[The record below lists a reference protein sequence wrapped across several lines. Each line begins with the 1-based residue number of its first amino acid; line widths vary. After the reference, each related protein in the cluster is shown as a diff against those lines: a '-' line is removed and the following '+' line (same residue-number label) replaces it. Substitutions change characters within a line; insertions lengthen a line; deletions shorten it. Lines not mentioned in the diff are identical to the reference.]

1 MKMFVALTFL
11 CLSVMPTIACAD
23 SVDDTIQAEMKRQD
37 IPGLAIAVM
46 QDGKITRLSG
56 YGMANLEHK
65 VPVTPDTVFQ
75 TGSTGKQ
82 FASLA
87 ILMLEKEG
95 RLSTNDRLS
104 KYFPD
109 VPKNWADIRLRHL
122 LSHTAGIEDNDAMY
136 DLQKTMTFDA
146 LRKMNYRNPKK
157 RAAGKAWAYSN
168 VGYQLLGM
176 VIEKVTGA
184 PYHRYLD
191 ARIFKP
197 LGMMAT
203 RDISEEDIIPN
214 RASGYER
221 KDGKLGAPLK
231 NQSWV
236 SSTFNRTADGSTY
249 ISARDYG
256 TYLMAMDAPPASLK
270 PLWEKAT
277 TPIIAVQPGKPVNYG
292 MGWFLATVDG
302 VPIRFHTGAWQGFRA
317 YIVHYPTKH
326 AGMVMLVNSD
336 TPEKEQLLKLLTQAA
351 LPGMPTPAQ

>member
-1 MKMFVALTFL
+1 MKRLFAVTCL
-11 CLSVMPTIACAD
+11 CLSIMSSIARAD
-23 SVDDTIQAEMKRQD
+23 SIDDAIQAEMRRQD
-37 IPGLAIAVM
+37 IPGMAIGVM
-46 QDGKITRLSG
+46 QEGKITRLSG
-56 YGMANLEHK
+56 YGMANLEHQ
-65 VPVTPDTVFQ
+65 VPVTPNTVFQ

-95 RLSTNDRLS
+95 KLSTEDKLS

-109 VPKNWADIRLRHL
+109 VPKSWADTRLKHL
-122 LSHTAGIEDNDAMY
+122 LSHSAGLDDNDAMY
-136 DLQKTMTFDA
+136 DIQRTMTSDA
-146 LRKMNYRNPKK
+146 LRKMNYKNPKR

-168 VGYQLLGM
+168 VGYHLLGM

-191 ARIFKP
+191 AHIFKP
-197 LGMMAT
+197 LGMTAT

-221 KDGKLGAPLK
+221 KDGKLGAPLE

-236 SSTFNRTADGSTY
+236 SSTFNHTADGSTY
-249 ISARDYG
+249 ITARDFG
-256 TYLMAMDAPPASLK
+256 TYLMALDAPPANLK
-270 PLWEKAT
+270 PLWEKAR
-277 TPIIAVQPGKPVNYG
+277 TPVIAVELGKSETYG

-302 VPIRFHTGAWQGFRA
+302 VPIRFHTGSWQGFRA
-317 YIVHYPTKH
+317 YIVHYPTKN

-336 TPEKEQLLKLLTQAA
+336 IPERWPLLKIVTKAA
-351 LPGMPTPAQ
+351 LPGMPTPPE

>member
-1 MKMFVALTFL
+1 MKMLFAIIFL
-11 CLSVMPTIACAD
+11 CLSMITSTARAD
-23 SVDDTIQAEMKRQD
+23 SVDDAIQAEMKRQA
-37 IPGLAIAVM
+37 IPGMAIAVM
-46 QDGKITRLSG
+46 QDGKITRLSS
-56 YGMANLEHK
+56 YGMANLELK
-65 VPVTPDTVFQ
+65 VPVTPDTLFQ

-95 RLSTNDRLS
+95 KLSTADKLS

-109 VPKNWADIRLRHL
+109 VPKSWADIRLKHL
-122 LSHTAGIEDNDAMY
+122 LSHTSGLDDNDAMY
-136 DLQKTMTFDA
+136 DLQKTMTSDA
-146 LRKMNYRNPKK
+146 LRKMNYRNPKT

-191 ARIFKP
+191 AQIFKP
-197 LGMMAT
+197 LGMIAT

-221 KDGKLGAPLK
+221 KDGKLGEPLK

-236 SSTFNRTADGSTY
+236 SSIFNRTADGSTY
-249 ISARDYG
+249 ITARDYG
-256 TYLMAMDAPPASLK
+256 AYLMAMDAPPSNLK
-270 PLWEKAT
+270 PLWEEAT
-277 TPIIAVQPGKPVNYG
+277 TPVVAVQPGKPVTYG

-302 VPIRFHTGAWQGFRA
+302 VPIRFHTGSWQGFRA

-336 TPEKEQLLKLLTQAA
+336 TPEKEQLLKLLTQKA
-351 LPGMPTPAQ
+351 LPGMPAPPQ